1 MINESNEIPMD
12 TPYANGFV
20 YNPNK
25 KGLRKVLGNLEADI
39 MEILWDWGRGTVREV
54 HGRLNEDRPL
64 AYTTIMTVMSRLA
77 DKGLLRREK
86 AGIAYIYH
94 PTSTREMFT
103 QYTVGRI
110 ITDLLDDFSKTAISQ
125 FIETIEKTHPDKMD
139 ELARLIG
146 ERQG

>member
-1 MINESNEIPMD
+1 MRNESNEIPAD
-12 TPYANGFV
+12 IPYAYGFI

-39 MEILWDWGRGTVREV
+39 MEILWNWGRGTVREV

-77 DKGLLRREK
+77 DKGLLLREK
-86 AGIAYIYH
+86 AGIAYVYH

-110 ITDLLDDFSKTAISQ
+110 IADLLADFSKPAIAQ
-125 FIETIEKTHPDKMD
+125 FVESVGKIHPDKMG
-139 ELARLIG
+139 ELARLIA